1 MSGLIPLF
9 SDKDVKAWFSIF
21 QDQAEEK
28 FLKALQYAGEYFVK
42 IARSEGRY
50 IDHTGNLRSSVGY
63 AIVKEGKMVQSDFA
77 KAGKGSDQA
86 TGQREGEK
94 LVRELAQIYNSG
106 YVLIGMAGME
116 YAVSVEAIEGKDVI
130 SGSTE
135 RVMEI
140 LELALEKAL
149 KDVA

>member
-63 AIVKEGKMVQSDFA
+63 AIVKEGMLVHSDFT

-86 TGQREGEK
+86 SGQREGEK
-94 LVRELAQIYNSG
+94 LARELAQIYNSG

-135 RVMEI
+135 RVIEI

>member
-9 SDKDVKAWFSIF
+9 LDKDVKAWFSIF

-50 IDHTGNLRSSVGY
+50 KDHTGNLRSSVGY
-63 AIVKEGKMVQSDFA
+63 AIVKEGKIVQSDFV

-86 TGQREGEK
+86 TGQREGAK
-94 LVRELAQIYNSG
+94 LAQDLAQIYNGG

-130 SGSTE
+130 SGASE

-149 KDVA
+149 NM